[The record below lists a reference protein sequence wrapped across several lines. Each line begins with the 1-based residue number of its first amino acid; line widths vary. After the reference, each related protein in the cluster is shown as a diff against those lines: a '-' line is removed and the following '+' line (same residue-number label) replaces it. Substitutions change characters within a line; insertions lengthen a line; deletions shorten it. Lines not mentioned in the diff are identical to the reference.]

1 MYFNNDGTK
10 KILKKTALISTGR
23 FFILFST
30 KSTMHRCITLLK
42 FIPRIKSG
50 PAVGSINGINGH

>member
-23 FFILFST
+23 FFFSHKEHNAQMHHLTEVHT
-30 KSTMHRCITLLK
+30 K
-42 FIPRIKSG
+42 
-50 PAVGSINGINGH
+50 N

>member
-23 FFILFST
+23 FFLFST

>member
-23 FFILFST
+23 FFFHKEHNAQMHHLTEVHT
-30 KSTMHRCITLLK
+30 K
-42 FIPRIKSG
+42 
-50 PAVGSINGINGH
+50 N

>member
-23 FFILFST
+23 FFFIFHKEHNAQMHHLTEVHT
-30 KSTMHRCITLLK
+30 K
-42 FIPRIKSG
+42 
-50 PAVGSINGINGH
+50 N